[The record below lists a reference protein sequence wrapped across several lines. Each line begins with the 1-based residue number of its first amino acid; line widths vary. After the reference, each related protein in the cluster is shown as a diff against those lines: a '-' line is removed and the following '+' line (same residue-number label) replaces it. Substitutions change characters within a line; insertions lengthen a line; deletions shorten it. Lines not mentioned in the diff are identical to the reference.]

1 MRKLIKLFVG
11 MLFML
16 IVWSVHSTDVAASEG
31 ELDAYEAIGEIVE
44 QYITDTDSVEGYCD
58 VYNYSGELIGTS
70 ANIIS
75 QEGLDK
81 GYVVYNI
88 ENNNVIEY
96 AVEEGTVSIYEK
108 IVSRIPEG
116 YYIYDENVI
125 FTENNYQYAVKIS
138 DGGNVYYLTDI
149 GELKECY
156 DLSITSNVQW
166 SDVIIEIPDYSGDAR
181 YELIESYTLY
191 GAVYWSE
198 PFIEGI
204 TNRYACAVVAML
216 NLCARNGYFQYLNS
230 NGSFNYTNIRHA
242 FNMLW
247 SLSNTT
253 VYETDGG
260 IEYGSTER
268 TMIDDALEAYA
279 SDATNRIVEFVQKS
293 SPTWSELKVIVDQ
306 GKYSVYSIK
315 LIGEEDGHAVNMTG
329 YAIYRDSIT
338 GEYIR
343 YLRIADGWTETAK
356 FLVYDSDYFQSMQ
369 VVY

>member
-181 YELIESYTLY
+181 YELIENFTRCIRSTRGELT
-191 GAVYWSE
+191 
-198 PFIEGI
+198 F
-204 TNRYACAVVAML
+204 NR
-216 NLCARNGYFQYLNS
+216 R
-230 NGSFNYTNIRHA
+230 
-242 FNMLW
+242 
-247 SLSNTT
+247 
-253 VYETDGG
+253 
-260 IEYGSTER
+260 
-268 TMIDDALEAYA
+268 
-279 SDATNRIVEFVQKS
+279 
-293 SPTWSELKVIVDQ
+293 
-306 GKYSVYSIK
+306 
-315 LIGEEDGHAVNMTG
+315 
-329 YAIYRDSIT
+329 
-338 GEYIR
+338 
-343 YLRIADGWTETAK
+343 
-356 FLVYDSDYFQSMQ
+356 
-369 VVY
+369 

>member
-1 MRKLIKLFVG
+1 
-11 MLFML
+11 
-16 IVWSVHSTDVAASEG
+16 
-31 ELDAYEAIGEIVE
+31 
-44 QYITDTDSVEGYCD
+44 
-58 VYNYSGELIGTS
+58 
-70 ANIIS
+70 
-75 QEGLDK
+75 
-81 GYVVYNI
+81 
-88 ENNNVIEY
+88 
-96 AVEEGTVSIYEK
+96 
-108 IVSRIPEG
+108 
-116 YYIYDENVI
+116 
-125 FTENNYQYAVKIS
+125 
-138 DGGNVYYLTDI
+138 
-149 GELKECY
+149 
-156 DLSITSNVQW
+156 
-166 SDVIIEIPDYSGDAR
+166 
-181 YELIESYTLY
+181 
-191 GAVYWSE
+191 
-198 PFIEGI
+198 
-204 TNRYACAVVAML
+204 
-216 NLCARNGYFQYLNS
+216 
-230 NGSFNYTNIRHA
+230 
-242 FNMLW
+242 MLW